1 METMNA
7 TLLDERRYRELLD
20 VTLPV
25 AIRTEEEYHRLL
37 NAAAALMEKQEAEI
51 SEEEGRLL
59 EMLSILI
66 DEYENR
72 AHPLPKA
79 EPHKMLAY
87 LLEEKDMKPSDLWTI
102 LPKSRVSEILSGK
115 RSISKAQARQLAE
128 LLRVPVDLFL

>member
-1 METMNA
+1 MSTA
-7 TLLDERRYRELLD
+7 LLDERRYRELLD

-25 AIRTEEEYHRLL
+25 AIRTEEEYQRLL
-37 NAAAALMEKQEAEI
+37 GAAAALMQKPDDEI

-59 EMLSILI
+59 EMLSVLI

-87 LLEEKDMKPSDLWTI
+87 LLEEKNVKPSELWTI
-102 LPKSRVSEILSGK
+102 LPKSRVSEILNGK
-115 RSISKAQARQLAE
+115 RSISKAQARQLAG

>member
-1 METMNA
+1 MSA

>member
-1 METMNA
+1 MSA
-7 TLLDERRYRELLD
+7 TLLDERQYRKLLD

-37 NAAAALMEKQEAEI
+37 GAAAALMDKPEDEM

-59 EMLSILI
+59 ELLGILI

-79 EPHKMLAY
+79 KPHKMLAY
-87 LLEEKDMKPSDLWTI
+87 LLEEKNMKPSDLWTV
-102 LPKSRVSEILSGK
+102 LPKSRVSEILNGK
-115 RSISKAQARQLAE
+115 RSISKAQAKQLAG
-128 LLRVPVDLFL
+128 LLRVPVDLFV